1 MKDYDPWEKASESEK
16 AKGFEHAKNIS
27 QEVRKFVLKL
37 KSRPGGFWM
46 RKGWDTV
53 YIRSWEFGLLQR
65 WKGICGM
72 WGVWRL
78 MSAVMRMGQ
87 RSGKRSC
94 RFRPRVSG
102 Y

>member
-65 WKGICGM
+65 WKGDLRNVGS
-72 WGVWRL
+72 L
-78 MSAVMRMGQ
+78 AVDECCDEDG
-87 RSGKRSC
+87 
-94 RFRPRVSG
+94 PEIWETLL
-102 Y
+102 